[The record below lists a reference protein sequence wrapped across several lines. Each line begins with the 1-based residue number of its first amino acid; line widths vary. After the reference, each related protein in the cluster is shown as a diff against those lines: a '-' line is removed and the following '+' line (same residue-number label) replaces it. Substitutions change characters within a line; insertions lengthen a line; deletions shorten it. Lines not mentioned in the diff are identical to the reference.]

1 MEAIKQTFLTIGSM
15 EVPINEIKEP
25 VVIENLAH
33 STMLKVKLGVAANKD
48 ESQGRKLDSK
58 CFQPGWCSLGLT
70 KMQWCK
76 LQHACCKKKM

>member
-48 ESQGRKLDSK
+48 KSRGQQYG
-58 CFQPGWCSLGLT
+58 FQILPT
-70 KMQWCK
+70 KMVLTQISVH
-76 LQHACCKKKM
+76 LL